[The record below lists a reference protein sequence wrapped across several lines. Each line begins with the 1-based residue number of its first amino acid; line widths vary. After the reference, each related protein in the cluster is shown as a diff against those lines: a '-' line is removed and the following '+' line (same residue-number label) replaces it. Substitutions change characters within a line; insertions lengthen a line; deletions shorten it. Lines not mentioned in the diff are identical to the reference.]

1 MTEVLAHLPWPL
13 AIGLTLMVLLALAL
27 RRWGGAFGLRAG
39 AMLAWLG
46 FLVALA
52 WAGLALYDAMALLQS

>member
-13 AIGLTLMVLLALAL
+13 AIGLTLVVLIALAL

-39 AMLAWLG
+39 ALLAWLG

-52 WAGLALYDAMALLQS
+52 WAGFALHDAIALLQR